1 MSEKNEAVQPR
12 VEDKPLD
19 RYFRILEVVSA
30 YPSGIGLSQI
40 AEIVYLPKTTV
51 HRLLRGLLDSS
62 VIETN
67 PIAPQLFVTGARVR
81 KLLYSSASADWIEA
95 VTNIV
100 LGEVAEQTGHTC
112 YIAKLEDFKVRSV
125 AMVTP
130 NDPSSGY
137 VVPGKQLALNAASSA
152 KAILAFQT
160 PALLRSILPYPLPR
174 LTDRTIV
181 DMDAFLAELASIRE
195 GAVAVCNGE
204 DYQGFGGLAYPIQ
217 LPEIGVIFSVALT
230 GGIDSLLGE
239 KRTEHEAILR
249 ISAQRLAVALS
260 SRAARMHNED
270 EPLQV
275 PGAARQQDAMRR
287 SVSQGPKK
295 PKL

>member
-137 VVPGKQLALNAASSA
+137 VVPGKHWRSMPHRQRRRSSLSRRPLCFAASSR
-152 KAILAFQT
+152 IHF
-160 PALLRSILPYPLPR
+160 PAL
-174 LTDRTIV
+174 
-181 DMDAFLAELASIRE
+181 
-195 GAVAVCNGE
+195 
-204 DYQGFGGLAYPIQ
+204 
-217 LPEIGVIFSVALT
+217 
-230 GGIDSLLGE
+230 
-239 KRTEHEAILR
+239 RTEP
-249 ISAQRLAVALS
+249 LS
-260 SRAARMHNED
+260 TWT
-270 EPLQV
+270 
-275 PGAARQQDAMRR
+275 R
-287 SVSQGPKK
+287 SWRS
-295 PKL
+295 